1 MRNALSI
8 AAGTSSPASVPM
20 NELISREK
28 LISPSAIVTGSI
40 SLTTRI
46 TCGLRQSKV
55 SVKRPPV
62 PRSHGSG
69 STNCTIVPASTPIA

>member
-1 MRNALSI
+1 MSI

-20 NELISREK
+20 NELISSEK

-40 SLTTRI
+40 SFRTRM
-46 TCGLRQSKV
+46 TCGLRQSND
-55 SVKRPPV
+55 SVNRPPV

-69 STNCTIVPASTPIA
+69 STNWTIVPAITPIAYA